1 MLHDLLMSLW
11 SKNLFCLF
19 YLAARAKIIFEI
31 IYLVPYTL
39 KTFVTKNPLA
49 EELAC
54 LTITSEVSNNNN
66 NKKALLSKSTTW

>member
-11 SKNLFCLF
+11 SKNLFWLF
-19 YLAARAKIIFEI
+19 YLAARAKIS
-31 IYLVPYTL
+31 LVPYTL
-39 KTFVTKNPLA
+39 KTFVTENPLA

-66 NKKALLSKSTTW
+66 NNKALLSKSTTW